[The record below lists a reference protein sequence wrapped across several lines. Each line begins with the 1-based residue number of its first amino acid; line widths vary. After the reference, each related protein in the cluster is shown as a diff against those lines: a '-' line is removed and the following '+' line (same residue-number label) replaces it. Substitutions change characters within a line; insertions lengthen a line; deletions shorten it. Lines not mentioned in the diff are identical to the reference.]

1 MQRCVGGGREI
12 DRGVSVCL
20 LLQEVEE
27 VDEEAGFGKSAE
39 GESESDRER
48 EADRDRERERE
59 RQEVEVEVTEPVWDL
74 VVCACVSVWVLILRK
89 AGKRFV
95 GVRVELR

>member
-20 LLQEVEE
+20 LLQKVEE

-59 RQEVEVEVTEPVWDL
+59 TGGRGRGHRAGVGLGCVCVCVRLGSDL
-74 VVCACVSVWVLILRK
+74 AQGGEAVCRGES
-89 AGKRFV
+89 
-95 GVRVELR
+95 